1 MSIRTIP
8 LSAIPAQIVSAVV
21 NEQAFQ
27 IEIRQLGGSL
37 FSTTTVDGEIV
48 ASSVRAVSRGSITP
62 WPSSVVGT
70 SVVWVDTQGDDD
82 PQYEGLGSR
91 WVLAF
96 EEAVS

>member
-27 IEIRQLGGSL
+27 IEIRASRRQPFFNNDGGWRACRII
-37 FSTTTVDGEIV
+37 STSRQQGKHHAMAIL
-48 ASSVRAVSRGSITP
+48 AVN
-62 WPSSVVGT
+62 T
-70 SVVWVDTQGDDD
+70 SVIWVDTQGDDD
-82 PQYEGLGSR
+82 PRYEGLGSR
-91 WVLAF
+91 WILAF